1 MIMSTLTSINPFT
14 QEVNATYETIS
25 DEELTRKIEQA
36 HRAYLS
42 WKETSFDERK
52 KLFYK
57 LAEVIEADIE
67 NSAKLQTLEMW
78 MLLSASKTWMQA
90 TADLIRWFADNAEQE
105 LGDEEFHID
114 GAKWKFT
121 HDPLWVIYGVAPWNF
136 PFNQVLRAA
145 VPNILAGNT
154 QVYKHA
160 SNVPMCAEQIENWF
174 LEAGFPVGVYNNICI
189 SSSSSEMILAHKYV
203 RGMNLTGGE
212 KAGRV
217 LGALA
222 GKNLKPSVLEL
233 GVNDAFIVAG
243 TSKIDEVVDWAI
255 TWRMRNGGQA
265 CTASKRFI
273 VLEKHYEEFCEKFA
287 KKMSELKL
295 WDPMSEETELQ
306 PLCQESARDEVHT
319 QVEKS
324 IVDGAKLLTGGEKVH
339 IEGKWFFYAPTV
351 LADVT
356 PDIYSFHEEVFGPV
370 ASVIRAR
377 DTNHAIEL
385 ANMIDLWLWGCI
397 FGDNHDE
404 IVSIAEKI
412 ETGMMFINQTV
423 SSRAMLP
430 FGWVKKSGYGKEN
443 GPEWLRAFTNKKVI
457 LY

>member
-1 MIMSTLTSINPFT
+1 MWILKSINPFT
-14 QEVNATYETIS
+14 QEINATYETLS
-25 DEELTRKIEQA
+25 DEELMEKIELA
-36 HRAYLS
+36 HKTYLS
-42 WKETSFDERK
+42 WKETSFAERK
-52 KLFYK
+52 ELFYK

-67 NSAKLQTLEMW
+67 NSAKLQTQEMG

-90 TADLIRWFADNAEQE
+90 TADLIRWFVDNAEKV
-105 LGDEEFHID
+105 LWDEEFDID
-114 GAKWKFT
+114 GSRWKFV

-136 PFNQVLRAA
+136 PYNQVLRAA

-160 SNVPMCAEQIENWF
+160 SNVPMCAEQIEKWF
-174 LEAGFPVGVYNNICI
+174 LEAGFPVWVYNNIRI
-189 SSSSSEMILAHKYV
+189 SSSKSEMILEHKHV

-222 GKNLKPSVLEL
+222 WKNLKPSVLEL
-233 GVNDAFIVAG
+233 GGNDAFIVMK
-243 TSKIDEVVDWAI
+243 TSKLDEVVDWAI
-255 TWRMRNGGQA
+255 TGRMRNGWQA

-273 VLEKHYEEFCEKFA
+273 VLEEYYEEFCEKFA
-287 KKMSELKL
+287 QKMSELRL
-295 WDPMSEETELQ
+295 WDPMEDATELQ
-306 PLCQESARDEVHT
+306 PICQESARDEVHE

-324 IVDGAKLLTGGEKVH
+324 VSDGARLLTWWEKVD
-339 IEGKWFFYAPTV
+339 IDGKGFFYAPTL

-356 PDIYSFHEEVFGPV
+356 PEMYSFHEEIFGPV
-370 ASVIRAR
+370 ASVISAK
-377 DTNHAIEL
+377 DAEHAIEL
-385 ANMIDLWLWGCI
+385 ANMIDLGLWGCI
-397 FGDNHDE
+397 FGDKHEE

-430 FGWVKKSGYGKEN
+430 FGGVKKSGYGKEN
-443 GPEWLRAFTNKKVI
+443 GAEWLRAFISKKVI